1 MSATINGF
9 YHNYAANSVTSN
21 TAKSTAQKKV
31 EDKKKSD
38 SEVKQPEFSDAAQ
51 KLLEKLKK
59 TYGDKM
65 DIMVADFESDDDAR
79 EILSRGTK
87 EFSVLF
93 STDELEKMAADENY
107 EKENMS
113 RVEDAIRMSKEI
125 NEKYDS
131 QSESD
136 EDGEKG
142 TITRIGISFNSD
154 GTTSF
159 FVELEKSSAQ
169 QKERIE
175 KTKEEHAE
183 EKKAEAKK
191 KDKDQEAKPAKRVTV
206 AASSEEELLE
216 KMNEVDW
223 SKIKEESVP
232 AEGGRFDFSI

>member
-9 YHNYAANSVTSN
+9 YHNYAAKGVNSN
-21 TAKSTAQKKV
+21 AAKSTAQKKV

-38 SEVKQPEFSDAAQ
+38 SGVKQPKLSDAAQ

-59 TYGDKM
+59 KYGNNM
-65 DIMVADFESDDDAR
+65 DIMVADFDSDDDAK

-93 STDELEKMAADENY
+93 SADELEKMAADEDY
-107 EKENMS
+107 EKENMG
-113 RVEDAIRMSKEI
+113 RVENAVRMSKEI
-125 NEKYDS
+125 NAKYGF
-131 QSESD
+131 QSASD

-159 FVELEKSSAQ
+159 FAELEKSSAQ

-175 KTKEEHAE
+175 KTKEERAE

-191 KDKDQEAKPAKRVTV
+191 KDKDKEAKPVKRATVT
-206 AASSEEELLE
+206 ASSEEELLE
-216 KMNEVDW
+216 KMNAIDW